1 MADLKRLLALRSG
14 SRVIAARLI
23 EKLKNVFVDEN
34 MEPSREIH
42 ELESKLTEL
51 KTWYD
56 TLEDFDQQILL
67 VTEKE
72 ELQKEIKK
80 TYHQSR
86 RWGSLSLPNQRNG
99 VVQIQTLFQLHN
111 QHPFC
116 LLEQP
121 VDQKSLCHVSM
132 VMSSIGNF
140 FGKLSLL
147 KFRVMTR

>member
-80 TYHQSR
+80 TYVENSINQDAGDLCHYRINVMASCKSR
-86 RWGSLSLPNQRNG
+86 RCFNFTTNTHFAFSSNQSTKNRFAM
-99 VVQIQTLFQLHN
+99 FQWS
-111 QHPFC
+111 C
-116 LLEQP
+116 LALATFLA
-121 VDQKSLCHVSM
+121 S
-132 VMSSIGNF
+132 
-140 FGKLSLL
+140 
-147 KFRVMTR
+147 FRC